1 MHAQIGVFL
10 PNPKYLMANKE
21 KISPAL
27 FAAILATGLMT
38 FSGVVSET
46 AMNVT
51 FPTLM
56 REFVIDTSTVQ
67 WLTTAYLLVLALI
80 IPLSTWLN
88 KNFATKALFITANL
102 IFIAGTLFGA
112 FASGFVPLLT
122 GRILQG
128 AGTGIALPL
137 MFNIILTQ
145 APKTRIGF
153 IMGMASLIVA
163 MAPAVGPVLA
173 GVVIDRYGWR
183 TIFLILLPLM
193 GVSLIL
199 GLSSIK
205 PIRPLT
211 PEKINL
217 PDYALLVTTFSSFV
231 FATEKASAHGW
242 FSGTVGGLLALA
254 ATTLGIFTI
263 RSLRGNAPLVNL
275 RVFTNPVF
283 VQGMLFVLLIQFCV
297 LALGYLIP
305 NYAQL
310 ANGTSAT
317 LSGLLLLPGCLLGA
331 CIAPV
336 SGTVYD
342 RLGARK
348 PILSGALILLATL
361 TAFAILGKI
370 LTTALFMGIYTAY
383 CLGQGFAVGNT
394 TTHSLAALPREQSAD
409 GNAVL
414 NTLQQLAG
422 TVGTS
427 VAASLVASA
436 QRANPSQ
443 LAIATR
449 DGSQHAFILLAVL
462 AFIALISV
470 GRALRQTR

>member
-1 MHAQIGVFL
+1 MT
-10 PNPKYLMANKE
+10 NKE
-21 KISPAL
+21 TISPVL
-27 FAAILATGLMT
+27 LAAILATGLMT
-38 FSGVVSET
+38 FAGVVSET

-56 REFVIDTSTVQ
+56 REFAINTSTVQ

-88 KNFATKALFITANL
+88 KNFTTKALFTTASL
-102 IFIAGTLFGA
+102 IFITGTLLGA
-112 FASGFVPLLT
+112 FAPNYTLLLS

-145 APKTRIGF
+145 APKTRIGL
-153 IMGMASLIVA
+153 IMGIASLIVA
-163 MAPAVGPVLA
+163 MAPVVGPVLA

-183 TIFLILLPLM
+183 TIFLILLPVLL
-193 GVSLIL
+193 VSLAL
-199 GLSSIK
+199 GVTGIK
-205 PIRPLT
+205 PIRPLA

-217 PDYALLVTTFSSFV
+217 PDYLLLVIAFSSFI
-231 FATEKASAHGW
+231 FATEKAAAHGW
-242 FSGTVGGLLALA
+242 LSGTVGGLLALA
-254 ATTLGIFTI
+254 AIALTLFVI
-263 RSLRGNAPLVNL
+263 RSLRGSAPLVNL
-275 RVFTNPVF
+275 RVFANPVF

-331 CIAPV
+331 CIAPI

-348 PILSGALILLATL
+348 PILSGALLLLATL
-361 TAFAILGKI
+361 IAFAVLGQI
-370 LTTALFMGIYTAY
+370 LTTALFMSIYTAY

-394 TTHSLAALPREQSAD
+394 TTHSLAALPRDRSAD

-422 TVGTS
+422 AVGTS
-427 VAASLVASA
+427 VAASLVAAA
-436 QRANPSQ
+436 QRANPEQ
-443 LAIATR
+443 LAAATR
-449 DGSQHAFILLAVL
+449 DGSRHAFILLAVL
-462 AFIALISV
+462 ALMALISV
-470 GRALRQTR
+470 SLALCRHREAP

>member
-1 MHAQIGVFL
+1 
-10 PNPKYLMANKE
+10 MANKE

-80 IPLSTWLN
+80 VPLSTWLN

-153 IMGMASLIVA
+153 IMGMAS
-163 MAPAVGPVLA
+163 AVGPVLA

-217 PDYALLVTTFSSFV
+217 PDYALLVTAFSSFV